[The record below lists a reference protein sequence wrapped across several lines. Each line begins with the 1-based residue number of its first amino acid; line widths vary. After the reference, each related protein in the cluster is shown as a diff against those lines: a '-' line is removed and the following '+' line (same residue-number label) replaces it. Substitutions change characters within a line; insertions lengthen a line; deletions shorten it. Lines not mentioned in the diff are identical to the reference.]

1 MRALSYTV
9 APGSTTEEFD
19 EADRAYLSDDY
30 KRRVLEHMSINQLI
44 DTILINPTV
53 QLSPSR
59 RDTGFTATYSF
70 QPLSNLVYTRDQ
82 QVRFFFFLFFF
93 RLRGGR
99 KNSLF
104 LLREKNSKNNKTGHD
119 VPGRRHGQAAF
130 PAEAARGGPDAVLLQ
145 QAGSAGEDMFV
156 FFWRG

>member
-1 MRALSYTV
+1 MGARVDLELLAMRALSYTV

-82 QVRFFFFLFFF
+82 QVRFFFFSFFF
-93 RLRGGR
+93 
-99 KNSLF
+99 F
-104 LLREKNSKNNKTGHD
+104 D
-119 VPGRRHGQAAF
+119 
-130 PAEAARGGPDAVLLQ
+130 
-145 QAGSAGEDMFV
+145 
-156 FFWRG
+156 